1 MCYALAFRAVVSLLL
16 EDADWFG
23 LCPPQNMGY
32 ASG

>member
-16 EDADWFG
+16 EGADWFVF
-23 LCPPQNMGY
+23 CPPQNMGH